1 MDSMTSGLE
10 GIAAYLDD
18 VIVRDRTQREHRHN
32 LEALFG
38 RIHEYGFRVRL
49 EKCNFLMPQFRY
61 LGCII
66 DKDGR
71 HPDPE
76 KIEVIRQMAV
86 PKNVAEV
93 RSFLG
98 MINYYG
104 SFVAEMR
111 QLRAL
116 LDALLKKNV
125 PYKWNKECG
134 AAFNRAKEVL
144 ASDLL
149 MTHFDPSL
157 DIIVAAD
164 ASDHGIGAVILHR
177 MVDRTETATWHASR
191 SLAVAEK
198 NASTPGHLSPAEV
211 FLARQSRTS
220 LTLLMESAKEEGTR
234 NVKIEEQFNRHHGAQ
249 QRSYHQ
255 DELVWVRDY

>member
-1 MDSMTSGLE
+1 MLTINKHRGLYRNNRLPFGVKSAPGIFQQIMDSMICGLE
-10 GIAAYLDD
+10 DVAAYLDD
-18 VIVRDRTQREHRHN
+18 VIVTCRTQQEHRSN

-38 RIHEYGFRVRL
+38 KIHEYGFRVGL
-49 EKCNFLMPQFRY
+49 EKCNFLMFQIRY
-61 LGCII
+61 LGCNI

-76 KIEVIRQMAV
+76 KIEVIRQMPV

-104 SFVAEMR
+104 SFVAQVR
-111 QLRAL
+111 QLRAPL
-116 LDALLKKNV
+116 NALLKKNV
-125 PYKWNKECG
+125 PFKWNEECE
-134 AAFNRAKEVL
+134 AALNRAKEVL

-149 MTHFDPSL
+149 LTHFDPSL

-177 MVDRTETATWHASR
+177 MPDGTEKA
-191 SLAVAEK
+191 
-198 NASTPGHLSPAEV
+198 
-211 FLARQSRTS
+211 
-220 LTLLMESAKEEGTR
+220 
-234 NVKIEEQFNRHHGAQ
+234 I
-249 QRSYHQ
+249 
-255 DELVWVRDY
+255 